1 MKFRIVIFQMLIA
14 IILVAVIFTNF
25 SWILIHYQSPTD
37 SVKEALTISVSFMGV
52 LATVFAAF
60 IAFLVFKGWK
70 DQANFELKKL
80 HVDHLSALL
89 SMGYDETHKIREI
102 LLNLA
107 KIGTHEVLIEKY
119 IKFIAD
125 DLRGEFYKTQINAKM
140 LDRLNKKENDIFK
153 HYAKYQTH
161 FRELV
166 EKFIKIQNQYKK
178 YYQIKI
184 DLMDAYTKL
193 SFEIDDFFWINES
206 NNPNNHEHLM
216 IRNLLLHK
224 VEFEGNNLK
233 YEYANL
239 EEMTQEMS
247 KIYIILEK
255 KVLDSIDLKLK

>member
-1 MKFRIVIFQMLIA
+1 M
-14 IILVAVIFTNF
+14 
-25 SWILIHYQSPTD
+25 
-37 SVKEALTISVSFMGV
+37 
-52 LATVFAAF
+52 
-60 IAFLVFKGWK
+60 
-70 DQANFELKKL
+70 
-80 HVDHLSALL
+80 
-89 SMGYDETHKIREI
+89 
-102 LLNLA
+102 LNLS

-216 IRNLLLHK
+216 IRKLVLHK

-239 EEMTQEMS
+239 EEMTPEMS